1 MMNKSIL
8 RHLRSIKLN
17 KYYLDKEIEILQSKV
32 SNLTPKTCKNQQNL
46 EIFSNFSQKVKVSK
60 IKKKLKS
67 KSSTKF
73 VMKKTKVY

>member
-8 RHLRSIKLN
+8 RHLRTIKLN
-17 KYYLDKEIEILQSKV
+17 KYYLDKKIEILQSKV

>member
-8 RHLRSIKLN
+8 RHLRSI
-17 KYYLDKEIEILQSKV
+17 DKEIEILQSKV